1 MTGTVFAILAMFL
14 FINRLFKLIF
24 FHIHRIFSIDRI
36 FPIDRILSIDR
47 YFSINRII
55 SINRIFA
62 INRIFFILA
71 YSEKKK
77 IQKNRQPYSLMPGPS
92 MAVRP
97 PQEQPLQYRIDRIF
111 IIIRNISII
120 RIFIISF
127 IYTYKNCHLIEIF
140 ILWKYL
146 IEISLLK

>member
-1 MTGTVFAILAMFL
+1 M
-14 FINRLFKLIF
+14 N
-24 FHIHRIFSIDRI
+24 FSIDRI
-36 FPIDRILSIDR
+36 LPIDRILSIDR
-47 YFSINRII
+47 FVSINIFI
-55 SINRIFA
+55 SINRIFP
-62 INRIFFILA
+62 INRIFFILS

-120 RIFIISF
+120 PIFIIYF
-127 IYTYKNCHLIEIF
+127 LYMYTYMLQHSE
-140 ILWKYL
+140 
-146 IEISLLK
+146 